1 MCLNV
6 ILITGDVN
14 TQELVRKATELVENS
29 DSVTRVQR
37 MYFGYVYKSSVAQG
51 ASGGSL
57 RLQQQATDDLQAI
70 YRSPR
75 FLRKIGNLVMQIKV
89 SQHSDLG
96 MLIYN

>member
-1 MCLNV
+1 
-6 ILITGDVN
+6 
-14 TQELVRKATELVENS
+14 
-29 DSVTRVQR
+29 

-89 SQHSDLG
+89 S
-96 MLIYN
+96 